1 MTEQADPGRRRRKA
15 AALRYDAAEAG
26 APRVVARGEGVIAD
40 QIIEAARRHGVPV
53 HESADLVQLLTRLPL
68 ESRIPPELYLAVAE
82 VIVFL
87 LRTAARER
95 PSVQEESA
103 PGGRETTS

>member
-1 MTEQADPGRRRRKA
+1 MTTQPGSPRRKA
-15 AALRYDAAEAG
+15 AALRYEAG
-26 APRVVARGEGVIAD
+26 EPGAPQVVARGDGVIAD
-40 QIIEAARRHGVPV
+40 RIVEAARRHGVPV
-53 HESADLVQLLTRLPL
+53 HQSPDLVQLLTRLPV

-95 PSVQEESA
+95 PPT
-103 PGGRETTS
+103 PG

>member
-1 MTEQADPGRRRRKA
+1 MTSQPGSPRRKA
-15 AALRYDAAEAG
+15 AALRYEAG
-26 APRVVARGEGVIAD
+26 DTGAPQVVARGEGFIAD
-40 QIIEAARRHGVPV
+40 RIVEAARRHGVPV
-53 HESADLVQLLTRLPL
+53 HQSPDLVQLLTRLPV

-95 PSVQEESA
+95 PPSQ
-103 PGGRETTS
+103 G

>member
-1 MTEQADPGRRRRKA
+1 MTSQPGSPRRKA
-15 AALRYDAAEAG
+15 AALRYEAG
-26 APRVVARGEGVIAD
+26 ESGPPQVVARGDGFIAD
-40 QIIEAARRHGVPV
+40 RIVEAARRHGVPV
-53 HESADLVQLLTRLPL
+53 HQSPDLVQLLTRLPV

-95 PSVQEESA
+95 PPSQ
-103 PGGRETTS
+103 G

>member
-1 MTEQADPGRRRRKA
+1 MTEHPGPPRRKA
-15 AALRYDAAEAG
+15 AALRYDASDAG
-26 APRVVARGEGVIAD
+26 APQVVARGEGFIAD
-40 QIIEAARRHGVPV
+40 QIVEAARRHGVPV
-53 HESADLVQLLTRLPL
+53 HQSADLVQLLTRLPV

-95 PSVQEESA
+95 APVQGTGA
-103 PGGRETTS
+103 PGDRGTP